1 MFYNYYE
8 IFFQILDQKR
18 SFLEFITI
26 LLLIFLIH
34 FFNLLLDSIEKYL
47 LEYDFLNPF
56 LTLMLEG
63 FFGTILTSIYSIIEN
78 PFKDLKQYYNENKI
92 ISFIF
97 LILCL
102 FLYLLLCG
110 GRNAYRVVTN
120 KIYSLM
126 TKSLTDYIFNPLL
139 MVYYFIVED
148 DFKTIEKEGQNNF
161 YFVFNL
167 ILSIII
173 VFCALVYNELC
184 YDLGHDT
191 HSNISKR
198 AKTIENIEML
208 VNQNDEDSDDE
219 KNDDNSNDY

>member
-1 MFYNYYE
+1 
-8 IFFQILDQKR
+8 
-18 SFLEFITI
+18 
-26 LLLIFLIH
+26 
-34 FFNLLLDSIEKYL
+34 
-47 LEYDFLNPF
+47 
-56 LTLMLEG
+56 MLEG

-92 ISFIF
+92 ITFIF

-102 FLYLLLCG
+102 FLYLLLWG

-120 KIYSLM
+120 KIYSPM

-173 VFCALVYNELC
+173 VICGLIYNELLVLVC
-184 YDLGHDT
+184 YDLERNT
-191 HSNISKR
+191 YREVSQR
-198 AKTIENIEML
+198 ATVKDMED
-208 VNQNDEDSDDE
+208 QNGEDSEDGD
-219 KNDDNSNDY
+219 KNDHSDES